1 MMETIIAFMKK
12 LTENIGLKLIS
23 LGLAFLLWLFVVSI
37 ENPVMNMS
45 FSSIPITIEN
55 AGVMEEQGKAF
66 ELSDSS
72 HSVTVTVKAERS
84 VLSELSRDNIKASID
99 MTELEGNKV
108 PIDVKVTRYS
118 DRVQSVSPSKEF
130 ANVIIEDLANSQFRI
145 QVEPTGNVM
154 DGYSIGSTSL
164 QNNVVRVSG
173 PESLVSS
180 IAEAVA
186 KVNVSGMNSEIH
198 TAVPI
203 MLLDEDGDQVD
214 TTALDV
220 SLDQVTVSVDIWK
233 VVEVPVS
240 VGHSGTPAGGYVFS
254 GAVMASPA
262 SVFVTG
268 ENSALNSLT
277 TVEIPGTELDITG
290 ATGDVTND
298 VNISLYLPAGV
309 YLDTTRS
316 DGNIKI
322 TAKIEQA
329 ASAVVQV
336 PYSNLT
342 VEGIPDGMT
351 IGNDMATSMV
361 AVTIRG
367 QKATLDA
374 VNGAALTGT
383 LDLSEIGRDENGNV
397 TPGSYAGKVVLS
409 LPGGVSQD
417 TAVAHVLLQMNGAA
431 GESETADDADNTE
444 DTEDTEDTGNRQSE
458 KPASANN

>member
-1 MMETIIAFMKK
+1 METVFAFWKK
-12 LTENIGLKLIS
+12 MTDNIGLKLIS
-23 LGLAFLLWLFVVSI
+23 LGLAFLMWLFVISI

-55 AGVMEEQGKAF
+55 GDVMEAQGKAF

-84 VLSELSRDNIKASID
+84 VLSELSRDNIKATVD
-99 MTELEGNKV
+99 MTELDGNRV

-130 ANVIIEDLANSQFRI
+130 ANVIIEDLAYSQFRI

-154 DGYSIGSTSL
+154 DGYSIGNTSL

-173 PESLVSS
+173 PESIVSS

-186 KVNVSGMNSEIH
+186 VVNVSGMTSEIR
-198 TAVPI
+198 TTVPVS
-203 MLLDEDGDQVD
+203 LLDEDGNPVD
-214 TTALDV
+214 TSTLDV
-220 SLDQVTVSVDIWK
+220 SLDQVTASVEIWK

-240 VGHSGTPAGGYVFS
+240 AGHTGTPAGGYVFT
-254 GAVMASPA
+254 GNVMASPA
-262 SVFVTG
+262 TVFVTG
-268 ENSALNSLT
+268 TNSSLNSFT
-277 TVEIPGTELDITG
+277 AVTIPGTELDITG
-290 ATGDVTND
+290 ATGDVTRS
-298 VNISLYLPAGV
+298 VNVSLYLPSGV
-309 YLDTTRS
+309 YLETSKS
-316 DGNIKI
+316 DGNIEI
-322 TAKIEQA
+322 TADIDEA
-329 ASAVVQV
+329 ASAVIQV

-342 VEGIPDGMT
+342 VEGMPEGMT

-367 QKATLDA
+367 LKPTLDA
-374 VNGAALTGT
+374 VNGLALTGT

-409 LPGGVSQD
+409 LPDGVIQD
-417 TAVAHVLLQMNGAA
+417 TAVAHVLLQVNGAA
-431 GESETADDADNTE
+431 EGAENAG
-444 DTEDTEDTGNRQSE
+444 DTGNPEEGGNDTDTQNTE
-458 KPASANN
+458 